1 MVLESLAGVI
11 ELLSEVFLDPE
22 ADVKLRARALADDA
36 SLPAGL
42 REALRELAEASGNP
56 REQSVEYVRLFLH
69 GTTGATVHPYES
81 VQLKGRLMDPDVLGN
96 LKALFARADIRPR
109 ADLAMPPDHIGL
121 ELELLGYLL
130 RCARTGGAEETE
142 ALARD
147 FMAAHVAPFSA
158 ALAAALD
165 GAEPGRYYGTAGK
178 VLLEAVTAASNGSQP
193 GV

>member
-81 VQLKGRLMDPDVLGN
+81 VQLKGRLMDPDVLGD

-158 ALAAALD
+158 ALAA
-165 GAEPGRYYGTAGK
+165 P
-178 VLLEAVTAASNGSQP
+178 S
-193 GV
+193 